1 MSLQVGSLTL
11 WTPVI
16 LSNEFGVPMV
26 ISYDFFKQHI
36 AENWLMQQNKVV
48 LLGTGEEVEL
58 EEHYLSKTV
67 SAYAASIQHGLPWF
81 VPRDTQILPGHTIP
95 VAVQPDGAVDR
106 YNRQTNTMWSPAG
119 NIKAKI
125 YTDTMAVLEDDDSGE
140 VQVRVPVANNSLVP
154 LLIKANTILCYS
166 WSSEV
171 QPTEPT

>member
-1 MSLQVGSLTL
+1 
-11 WTPVI
+11 
-16 LSNEFGVPMV
+16 MV

-125 YTDTMAVLEDDDSGE
+125 YTD
-140 VQVRVPVANNSLVP
+140 
-154 LLIKANTILCYS
+154 
-166 WSSEV
+166 
-171 QPTEPT
+171 